1 MFWCP
6 HRRILVDVTTFV
18 GVRAGAGRAGSGR
31 VGPERFLILTTLS
44 TTRSLREP
52 QLSSAFF
59 PEDRCVP
66 CRSASLCAREQ
77 RTSWPREEA
86 ILSHVSAPL
95 HPSVS
100 YIMPTIAC
108 RACLSPVQAILHFA
122 ASQYSSRCVHHL
134 VEPGPSQSHLIEKV
148 RDLAEPGPSLVRA
161 T

>member
-1 MFWCP
+1 MVNGSVFLFFRCDS
-6 HRRILVDVTTFV
+6 HYIHL
-18 GVRAGAGRAGSGR
+18 AGSGR
-31 VGPERFLILTTLS
+31 RYTAKPHLDAWTQEVL
-44 TTRSLREP
+44 
-52 QLSSAFF
+52 FF

-86 ILSHVSAPL
+86 TLSHVPAPL

-100 YIMPTIAC
+100 HIMPTIAC